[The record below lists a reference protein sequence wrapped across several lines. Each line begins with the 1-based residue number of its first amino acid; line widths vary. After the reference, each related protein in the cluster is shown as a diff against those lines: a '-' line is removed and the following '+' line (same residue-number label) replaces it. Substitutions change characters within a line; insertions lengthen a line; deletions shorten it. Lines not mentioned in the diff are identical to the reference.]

1 MARKYVQVVRAEAAA
16 ETRRRLLDAL
26 TERLRG
32 APTRPI
38 SLDQVARDAG
48 VARSTVYLV
57 FGSRAGLFVA
67 LVQDLWERTGIAALT
82 EAVAHPD
89 VREHLREGF
98 RTASQMFANERDV
111 WATLWA
117 MARLDPEGLGPAV
130 ALMEQERAGGM
141 AHLANRLRDQD
152 VLRPE
157 LTVEEAADVL
167 WVLTS
172 FEAYDLLA
180 TRRGLGHDEA
190 VGRLIGAAERSL
202 CR

>member
-26 TERLRG
+26 TARLRA
-32 APTRPI
+32 APTQPI

-67 LVQDLWERTGIAALT
+67 LVHDLWERTGLARLT

-89 VREHLREGF
+89 AREHLRGGI
-98 RTASQMFANERDV
+98 RAASQMFAAERDV

-117 MARLDPEGLGPAV
+117 MARLDPDGLGPAV

-141 AHLANRLRDQD
+141 AHVAQRLHDQG
-152 VLRPE
+152 VLLPE

-180 TRRGLGHDEA
+180 TRRGLGHDDA
-190 VGRLIGAAERSL
+190 VSRLIGAAERST